1 MTYQKLKTKNGG
13 PYTKTE
19 QEERRNKVYE
29 LYFEKGL
36 PAIKIADE
44 LGVNRNTVN
53 SDIQTLLAHSSARLG
68 EYKVTGTILTE
79 IQRLEV
85 QRKRLLNWISPK
97 DFKKTIAAEKVILQ
111 IEKEICSIM
120 AKMGGSTIL
129 DRFGAVEGV
138 TEDEISDFVRETLF
152 SGGLPCIMKPRDL
165 VEKITSYQKCDQ
177 KQAEAVRKK
186 MQSFGMKQMDGRV
199 LSMYNLHEFALL
211 RNYISPEEN
220 SKLQENKNIEELE
233 KKFLEEYDEKL

>member
-1 MTYQKLKTKNGG
+1 VVFGTEPDGRLSVAMEDPTDLETIDFLTLKLGAPPRLYLATDEDLNQAFLL
-13 PYTKTE
+13 Y
-19 QEERRNKVYE
+19 QEE
-29 LYFEKGL
+29 
-36 PAIKIADE
+36 
-44 LGVNRNTVN
+44 TT
-53 SDIQTLLAHSSARLG
+53 Q
-68 EYKVTGTILTE
+68 
-79 IQRLEV
+79 
-85 QRKRLLNWISPK
+85 

-152 SGGLPCIMKPRDL
+152 SGGLPCIMKPDDL
-165 VEKITSYQKCDQ
+165 DEKIGSFQKCDEQ
-177 KQAEAVRKK
+177 HAETVRKK

-199 LSMYNLHEFALL
+199 LSMYNLHTFALL

-220 SKLQENKNIEELE
+220 SKLQENKNVEELE
-233 KKFLEEYDEKL
+233 KKFLEVYDVSKLMA

>member
-1 MTYQKLKTKNGG
+1 MTLQKQETKKGG

-19 QEERRNKVYE
+19 QEQRRNKVYE

-36 PAIKIADE
+36 AAIKIADE
-44 LGVNRNTVN
+44 IGVNRNTVN

-68 EYKVTGTILTE
+68 ENKVTGTILTQ

-85 QRKRLLNWISPK
+85 QRKRLLNWVSPK

-120 AKMGGSTIL
+120 TKFVGISSL
-129 DRFGAVEGV
+129 DQFGEFEDI
-138 TEDEISDFVRETLF
+138 TEEEICDFVRETLF
-152 SGGLPCIMKPRDL
+152 SGGLPCIMKPDDL
-165 VEKITSYQKCDQ
+165 VEKIRTLLKCTQKH
-177 KQAEAVRKK
+177 AEVVQKK
-186 MQSFGMKQMDGRV
+186 MQSMGMKAIDDV
-199 LSMYNLHEFALL
+199 VYIMYNLHEFSLL

-220 SKLQENKNIEELE
+220 SKLHENKDVAELE
-233 KKFLEEYDEKL
+233 KKFLEEHNDKW